1 MAYFSTQIIQ
11 RKTMEK
17 TFAIIKPDAIAAK
30 NSGKIIDMIEQN
42 GFTILRMEKIQLSQ
56 EEAKVF
62 YAVHSE
68 KPFFQ
73 EVIDFMTSG
82 PVIIMALEKENAIAD
97 WRTLMGVTDSKKAAE
112 GTIRKLFGTDI
123 MVNCTHGSDSPENAA
138 TELGLFFEDLD

>member
-1 MAYFSTQIIQ
+1 
-11 RKTMEK
+11 MEK

-42 GFTILRMEKIQLSQ
+42 GFTILRMEKIQLSE

-73 EVIDFMTSG
+73 DVVNFMISG
-82 PVIIMALEKENAIAD
+82 PIIIMALEKENAIVD
-97 WRTLMGVTDSKKAAE
+97 WRTLMGATNPENADE
-112 GTIRKLFGTDI
+112 GTIRKLFGTNI
-123 MVNCTHGSDSPENAA
+123 MVNATHGSDSPENAA